1 MNTAHA
7 QRAHA
12 LLSAS
17 GSSRWLACTPSARLE
32 ESLEES
38 NSDFADEGSAAH
50 ELAEL
55 HLSLYLGL
63 ITKRVFT
70 SRWKQMQAGKYY
82 SQEMEDHVRTYVD
95 IAIER
100 MNEATARTP
109 DAIVQIEQRLDFSLW
124 VPDGFGT
131 GDVLII
137 TDGMMEVIDLKF
149 GKGVAVSAE
158 GNTQMKLY
166 GLGALNGFGHLYNI
180 ESVRMTIVQPRLDS
194 ISSDEISA
202 EALIDWAENVVKPK
216 AALAMAGDGEF
227 VPGEHCRFCRAR
239 FNCRARADENL
250 EMARFDFADPPL
262 LSIEEVGEI
271 LLRADALKSWAT
283 DIEKYA
289 FEQAEKH
296 GVKVPGWKLVEGRS
310 NRTYVDKQAVADT
323 LLIEGYEKELIYEP
337 ETILGITAME
347 KVLGKKVFAALLNDF
362 IVKPAGRPTLVP
374 ESDSR
379 PELNSAAS
387 AASDFSEY

>member
-1 MNTAHA
+1 MNMAHA

-17 GSSRWLACTPSARLE
+17 GSSRWIACTPSARLE

-38 NSDFADEGSAAH
+38 TSEFADEGSAAH

-82 SQEMEDHVRTYVD
+82 SQEMEDHVRTYAD
-95 IAIER
+95 IVIER

-239 FNCRARADENL
+239 FNCRARAEENL
-250 EMARFDFADPPL
+250 EMARFEFTDPPL

-310 NRTYVDKQAVADT
+310 NRTYADKQAVAET
-323 LLIEGYEKELIYEP
+323 LLIEGYKKELIYEP

-347 KVLGKKVFAALLNDF
+347 KVLGKKTFAALLNDF
-362 IVKPAGRPTLVP
+362 IVKPAGRPTLVEEADP
-374 ESDSR
+374 R
-379 PELNSAAS
+379 PELSSAAS
-387 AASDFSEY
+387 AVSDFSE

>member
-7 QRAHA
+7 HRAHA

-38 NSDFADEGSAAH
+38 NSDFADEGTAAH

-55 HLSLYLGL
+55 HLALYLGL

-70 SRWKQMQAGKYY
+70 IRWKQMQAGKYY
-82 SQEMEDHVRTYVD
+82 SQEMEDHIRAYVD
-95 IAIER
+95 IVIER
-100 MNEATARTP
+100 MNEAKARTP
-109 DAIVQIEQRLDFSLW
+109 DAVVQIEQRLDFSLW

-137 TDGMMEVIDLKF
+137 ADGMMEVIDLKY

-166 GLGALNGFGHLYNI
+166 GLGALYGFGHLYDI
-180 ESVRMTIVQPRLDS
+180 DSIRMTIVQPRLDS

-202 EALIDWAENVVKPK
+202 EALIDWAENVVKPR
-216 AALAMAGDGEF
+216 AALAMAGEGEF
-227 VPGEHCRFCRAR
+227 VSGSHCRFCRAR
-239 FNCRARADENL
+239 FSCRARADANL
-250 EMARFDFADPPL
+250 EMARFEFADPPL
-262 LSIEEVGEI
+262 LSIEEIGEI
-271 LLRADALKSWAT
+271 LFRAIALKAWVT

-310 NRTYVDKQAVADT
+310 NRTYSDKQAVSDT
-323 LLIEGYEKELIYEP
+323 LLIEGYAKELIYEP
-337 ETILGITAME
+337 ASVLGITAME
-347 KVLGKKVFAALLNDF
+347 KVLGKNIFAALLNDF
-362 IVKPAGRPTLVP
+362 IVKPAGKPTLVSETDP
-374 ESDSR
+374 R
-379 PELNSAAS
+379 PELSSAAS
-387 AASDFSEY
+387 AVSDFSE